1 MTVRAPG
8 SASRPAKGPRRTTTT
23 QPAPFPSRSQ
33 EETVAG
39 RALIRPARCQQA
51 GVRSQDGV
59 MASHEPPIDGARACS
74 RAAGCPDQ
82 DRRRHA

>member
-8 SASRPAKGPRRTTTT
+8 SASRPAKGPRRTMTT

-33 EETVAG
+33 EEPVAG
-39 RALIRPARCQQA
+39 RTLILHARCQQV
-51 GVRSQDGV
+51 GVRSHDGV
-59 MASHEPPIDGARACS
+59 MASHEPPIDGVRACS
-74 RAAGCPDQ
+74 RAVGCPDQ